1 MLGVINVRDKKTNN
15 LSKVYGVRRSLR
27 SKSSAWERIKDSVG
41 LVANA
46 QVRTISSAVRNDFD
60 SIYPWSDII
69 TVDYN
74 NSTKQITAYY
84 GDANFTF
91 TGGSN
96 IQVMTKIPEFYYKRY
111 VSDGYEYILISKDN
125 LDGFVKSDEFMIGR
139 YTMSGSAS
147 GVYSRSGQA
156 PFTNKTIAEF
166 RSYAKN
172 LGNGWSQLDWHYFL
186 IQLLYLVEYA
196 DYNIQSKIGPGWTNS
211 GNTAAKNSGGCNAL
225 GMKSGSETGTDKGSV
240 VYRGIEDLWG
250 NVWQF
255 FDGININNYQA
266 YINYNPS
273 TYASDVFD
281 GDYQKL
287 GYVNSSTS
295 GSYITALGY
304 DPKHPLVGLP
314 TDVNGSSS
322 TYMTDYYWTASD
334 KRIALVGGAWTDT
347 SYCGLWYWFLN
358 YASSNVIAAI
368 GARLLKTS

>member
-156 PFTNKTIAEF
+156 PFTNKIIAEF
-166 RSYAKN
+166 RGYARN

-211 GNTAAKNSGGCNAL
+211 GNTAAKNS
-225 GMKSGSETGTDKGSV
+225 
-240 VYRGIEDLWG
+240 VYRGIEDLYG

-255 FDGININNYQA
+255 FDGINIKDYQA
-266 YINYNPS
+266 YINYTPS

-287 GYVNSSTS
+287 GYVDSSTS

-322 TYMTDYYWTASD
+322 TYMTDYYWTNSGN
-334 KRIALVGGAWTDT
+334 RIALVGGGWNFDT
-347 SYCGLWYWFLN
+347 CCGLWCW
-358 YASSNVIAAI
+358 YASNASSTTYSYF